1 MNLAAQKKD
10 WTLTS
15 EAFERLLVAFDA
27 DRESAAHKYEIMRR
41 KLAEFFEA
49 RGTDAPPDYA
59 DETINRVARRI
70 TEGEEIKDL
79 NSYFYGV
86 ARLIWLEFVRSRDKE
101 TTPLELAS
109 VPIAVNA
116 AEVEAERQQ
125 KEQRLT
131 CLEGCLS
138 KLTPANRNLIVE
150 YYREEQGLKIE
161 TRKRQ
166 AETLNTTINGL
177 RLRASRI
184 RADLAKCVHG
194 CVQAS
199 SATRN
204 QRTNTEY

>member
-1 MNLAAQKKD
+1 MNLLPQKKD

-15 EAFERLLVAFDA
+15 EAFECLLVAFDA

-41 KLAEFFEA
+41 KLTEFFEA
-49 RGTDAPPDYA
+49 RGTEAPPDYA

-86 ARLIWLEFVRSRDKE
+86 ARLVWLEFLRSRDKE
-101 TTPLELAS
+101 STPLELAPN
-109 VPIAVNA
+109 PIAVNT
-116 AEVEAERQQ
+116 AEVEAERRE

-131 CLEGCLS
+131 CLESCLS
-138 KLTPANRNLIVE
+138 KLPPANRNLIVE
-150 YYREEQGLKIE
+150 YYREEQGLKID

-166 AETLNTTINGL
+166 AAMLNTTINGL

-194 CVQAS
+194 CVQTS
-199 SATRN
+199 TAT
-204 QRTNTEY
+204 

>member
-1 MNLAAQKKD
+1 MNLPAQKRQ

-15 EAFERLLVAFDA
+15 EAFERLLVAFDP
-27 DRESAAHKYEIMRR
+27 DRESAAQKYEIMRR

-70 TEGEEIKDL
+70 EEGEQIQDL
-79 NSYFYGV
+79 ASYFYGV

-101 TTPLELAS
+101 STPLELA
-109 VPIAVNA
+109 PIPVALNA
-116 AEVEAERQQ
+116 AEVEAELNR

-131 CLEGCLS
+131 CLEFCLS
-138 KLTPANRNLIVE
+138 KLSPANRNLIVE

-161 TRKRQ
+161 TRKRL
-166 AETLNTTINGL
+166 AETLNTTVNGL

-184 RADLAKCVHG
+184 RAELSACVHS
-194 CVQAS
+194 CVQKNS
-199 SATRN
+199 PT
-204 QRTNTEY
+204 

>member
-1 MNLAAQKKD
+1 MNLLPQKKD

-15 EAFERLLVAFDA
+15 EAFERLLTAFDA
-27 DRESAAHKYEIMRR
+27 DRESAAQKYETMRR
-41 KLAEFFEA
+41 KLTEFFEA

-86 ARLIWLEFVRSRDKE
+86 ARLIWLEFVRSRDKQS
-101 TTPLELAS
+101 TPLELAPI
-109 VPIAVNA
+109 PIAVNA
-116 AEVEAERQQ
+116 AEVETERRQ

-131 CLEGCLS
+131 CLESCLS
-138 KLTPANRNLIVE
+138 KLSPANRNLIVE

-166 AETLNTTINGL
+166 AAMLNTTINGL

-184 RADLAKCVHG
+184 RAELAQCVHS
-194 CVQAS
+194 CVQTS
-199 SATRN
+199 TP
-204 QRTNTEY
+204 T

>member
-1 MNLAAQKKD
+1 MNLLPQKKD

-15 EAFERLLVAFDA
+15 EAFECLLVAFAA
-27 DRESAAHKYEIMRR
+27 DRESAAQKYEIMRR
-41 KLAEFFEA
+41 KLTEFFEA
-49 RGTDAPPDYA
+49 RGTEAPPDYA

-86 ARLIWLEFVRSRDKE
+86 ARLVWLEFLRSRDKE
-101 TTPLELAS
+101 STPLELAPN
-109 VPIAVNA
+109 PIAVNT
-116 AEVEAERQQ
+116 AEVEAERRE

-131 CLEGCLS
+131 CLESCLS
-138 KLTPANRNLIVE
+138 KLSPANRNLIVE
-150 YYREEQGLKIE
+150 YYREEQGLKID
-161 TRKRQ
+161 TRRRQ
-166 AETLNTTINGL
+166 AAMLNTTINGL

-199 SATRN
+199 TAT
-204 QRTNTEY
+204 

>member
-1 MNLAAQKKD
+1 MNLLPQKKD

-15 EAFERLLVAFDA
+15 EAFECLLVAFDV
-27 DRESAAHKYEIMRR
+27 DRESAAQKYEIMRR
-41 KLAEFFEA
+41 KLTEFFEA

-59 DETINRVARRI
+59 DQTINRVARRI

-101 TTPLELAS
+101 STPLELAPI
-109 VPIAVNA
+109 PIAVNA
-116 AEVEAERQQ
+116 AEVETERRQ

-131 CLEGCLS
+131 CLESCLS
-138 KLTPANRNLIVE
+138 KLSPANRNLIVE

-166 AETLNTTINGL
+166 AAMLNTTINGL

-184 RADLAKCVHG
+184 RAELAQCVHS
-194 CVQAS
+194 CVQTS
-199 SATRN
+199 TP
-204 QRTNTEY
+204 T